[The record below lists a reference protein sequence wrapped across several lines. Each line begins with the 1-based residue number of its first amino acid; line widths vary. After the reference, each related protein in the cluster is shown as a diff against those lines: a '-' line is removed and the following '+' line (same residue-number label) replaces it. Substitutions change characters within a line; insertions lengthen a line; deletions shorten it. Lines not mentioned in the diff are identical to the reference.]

1 MTRGFHHPAETF
13 SKNYLHA
20 ARSCLMP
27 LKTSRLWPPADSAE
41 ALKKLSFGPPR
52 EGVPTL
58 PESLE
63 TTFNT
68 LSLNILYLH
77 ISNLFLTF
85 AA

>member
-1 MTRGFHHPAETF
+1 MKRLEKLRAFWEKHGYLCVLSACFVLVMTTAVLTRKPA
-13 SKNYLHA
+13 
-20 ARSCLMP
+20 P
-27 LKTSRLWPPADSAE
+27 Q
-41 ALKKLSFGPPR
+41 
-52 EGVPTL
+52 
-58 PESLE
+58 PESPE